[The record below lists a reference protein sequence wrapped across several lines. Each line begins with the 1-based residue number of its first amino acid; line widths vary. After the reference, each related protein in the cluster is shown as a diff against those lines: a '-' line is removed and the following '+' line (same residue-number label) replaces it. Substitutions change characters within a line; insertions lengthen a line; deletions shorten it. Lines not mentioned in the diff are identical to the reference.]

1 MKFWN
6 LAKAMAD
13 RRWTVNDLAAKLNA
27 DPLDKPNLRTALNSA
42 VQAGL
47 ATKHQRRVAG
57 RLQWIYKWR
66 M

>member
-1 MKFWN
+1 MTYN
-6 LAKAMAD
+6 LGRVLTLPM
-13 RRWTVNDLAAKLNA
+13 TVNDLAAKLNA

-47 ATKHQRRVAG
+47 ATKHKRRVAG
-57 RLQWIYKWR
+57 RLTWIYKWR

>member
-1 MKFWN
+1 MRFWN

-13 RRWTVNDLAAKLNA
+13 KAWTVKHLAEQMQISEI
-27 DPLDKPNLRTALNSA
+27 DKPNLRTALNSA
-42 VQAGL
+42 VRSGL

-57 RLQWIYKWR
+57 RLTWIYKWR